1 MGKQNIEKFSLIYST
16 LKIAVKLWQNNIHY
30 RRIIV
35 IGRDNISRDDY
46 NIFAPTHQNSVMD
59 SLGVIGTSVGQP
71 IFLARSDVFRKGIIA
86 RLLYSFKILPV
97 YRIRDGFDTL
107 SQNDEIFK
115 KTIDAILNKSGLAIH
130 PEGEHSRYRRL
141 RQLKKGICRI
151 AFQAEESQNFNL
163 GIKIVPVGLEYTHY
177 QRFREVLTVV
187 YGKPFGISEFFD
199 VYKKSP
205 QIAFNQLRDKI
216 SENMKPLMIHIESQE
231 DYEALNE
238 LREIVNGKF
247 SDDRK
252 NPKFFKD
259 KKLIA
264 DMEDLSANNPE
275 LYTDICNKSL
285 KIKHLAYG
293 LRVGYRQLCR
303 RKPGLI
309 SCLITVLA
317 LLVSFPLFIFG
328 FIFNYAFIKI
338 PALPLSKIKDIMFHS
353 TVRFVLSLALAI
365 VLIPLYAILSFIL
378 IPVWWISLLTFLS
391 IIPAGL
397 FAWNYF
403 LTWQKIREGLRVR
416 RYYIRKNPEF
426 RVLLGTYREL
436 MSDLNKTQK

>member
-1 MGKQNIEKFSLIYST
+1 MGKHNVEKFSLIYST
-16 LKIAVKLWQNNIHY
+16 FKIAVKLWQNNIHY

-46 NIFAPTHQNSVMD
+46 NIFAPSHQNSVMD
-59 SLGVIGTSVGQP
+59 SLAVIGTSVGQP
-71 IFLARSDVFRKGIIA
+71 IFLARSDVFRKGFIEK
-86 RLLYSFKILPV
+86 LLYSFKILPV

-130 PEGEHSRYRRL
+130 PEGEHSKYRRL

-151 AFQAEESQNFNL
+151 AFQAEESQNFKL

-199 VYKKSP
+199 VYRKSP
-205 QIAFNQLRDKI
+205 QIAYNQLRDKI
-216 SENMKPLMIHIESQE
+216 SENMEPLMVHIESQE
-231 DYEALNE
+231 DYDSLNE

-247 SDDRK
+247 SDDLK
-252 NPKFFKD
+252 DPKLFRD

-264 DMEDLSANNPE
+264 DMVNLSAVNPE
-275 LYTDICNKSL
+275 LYNDICNKSL
-285 KIKHLAYG
+285 KIKKLANS
-293 LRVGYRQLCR
+293 LRIGYHQLTR
-303 RKPGLI
+303 RKPRLI
-309 SCLITVLA
+309 SFLLTLLA
-317 LLVSFPLFIFG
+317 LLASFPLFISG
-328 FIFNYAFIKI
+328 FILNYIFYWI
-338 PALPLSKIKDIMFHS
+338 PALPLPKIKDVMFHS
-353 TVRFVLSLALAI
+353 TVRFVISLALAI
-365 VLIPLYAILSFIL
+365 LLIPIYAILSFVL

-391 IIPAGL
+391 IIPAGI

-403 LTWQKIREGLRVR
+403 LTWQGIREGLRVR
-416 RYYIRKNPEF
+416 RYYRRKNPEF
-426 RVLLGTYREL
+426 RALQDTYKEL
-436 MSDLNKTQK
+436 MSDLNKAQN